1 MKISKT
7 LLASSVALA
16 ALTGQTWADQTVNI
30 TGSSAFRAAVV
41 KAILASYTGT
51 AKVAFVSSLSGGNQ
65 QLFSGTIPGLP
76 GTTYIRTCWNG
87 SVEGVQAIDNPTS
100 FPTTYIPITAT
111 VSNANPGNN
120 PPDGGTAFGGSL
132 QVATPSM
139 AFSDVYQIS
148 TPVSDQTF
156 TDDQVGV
163 VPFKWVANE
172 GATVTNMTA
181 QLANALLGNGNLQLS
196 QFTGN
201 SADATK
207 KVYLTGRYNGSGT
220 RASALAEVGYG
231 VFNSV
236 HQYAVATTAVNG
248 TITGLQI
255 WPSGTTAPIATV
267 AGAVND
273 SIVGNGGYNSGG
285 NIRDVIGCTMS
296 GTVALFNSSGTS
308 TSSVSGSNAQVIAYL
323 GLTDAASGNAA
334 GHVDLNYNGVAY
346 SAANVQN
353 GFYTFWGYEH
363 LLYGSLAT
371 ADDTVRTAIETN
383 ISAALTFLGNGTAGT
398 VNSPG
403 LGLDSMTIGS
413 TTIQRGTD
421 GGLVGP

>member
-1 MKISKT
+1 MQISKT
-7 LLASSVALA
+7 LLAGLALA
-16 ALTGQTWADQTVNI
+16 SLTGQIRADQTVNL

-65 QLFSGTIPGLP
+65 QLFSGTIAGLP

-87 SVEGVQAIDNPTS
+87 SVEGVQSLDNPTS

-111 VSNANPGNN
+111 VSNANSGNN
-120 PPDGGTAFGGSL
+120 PPDGGTSYGGAL
-132 QVATPSM
+132 ETATPSM

-156 TDDQVGV
+156 SDDQVGV

-172 GATVTNMTA
+172 GSTVTNITT
-181 QLANALLGNGNLQLS
+181 QLANVLLGTGKIALS

-201 SADATK
+201 PADQTK
-207 KVYLTGRYNGSGT
+207 TIYVTGRYNGSGT

-236 HQYAVATTAVNG
+236 RQYFVATGGANT
-248 TITGLQI
+248 TITSLQF
-255 WPSGTTAPIATV
+255 WPTGTSNPAGGTNDAIA
-267 AGAVND
+267 
-273 SIVGNGGYNSGG
+273 GNGGYTSGG
-285 NIRDVIGCTMS
+285 GIRDVIGCTMS
-296 GTVALFNSSGTS
+296 GTTVTIKNAAGTTIS
-308 TSSVSGSNAQVIAYL
+308 TVSGSTVQLVSYL

-334 GHVDLNYNGVAY
+334 GHVDLNYNGVGY

-363 LLYGSLAT
+363 LLYGTLTSAE
-371 ADDTVRTAIETN
+371 DTVRTSIENN

-403 LGLDSMTIGS
+403 LGLDSMTVGS
-413 TTIQRGTD
+413 TTISRSTD
-421 GGLVGP
+421 GGFVSP